1 MLFFVE
7 ATPSLMLPRWQ
18 KKFREFLSQKVTT
31 LQLPLENQKTES
43 FTLRGLIF
51 HGKLDSLFCI
61 RLNLMKKKKKRKLII
76 YSYARR
82 IQMQKPYVLK
92 TMTKSSKSSLLMQ
105 MMKSFH
111 VLIVT
116 LIVQVTVIVT
126 KNRWRLN

>member
-18 KKFREFLSQKVTT
+18 KKFREFLNQKVTT
-31 LQLPLENQKTES
+31 LQSPLENQKTEN
-43 FTLRGLIF
+43 FTLRGLTF

-61 RLNLMKKKKKRKLII
+61 QLNLMKKKKKRKLII
-76 YSYARR
+76 FSYARR
-82 IQMQKPYVLK
+82 IKMQKLYVLK

-105 MMKSFH
+105 MMKSFQ
-111 VLIVT
+111 VLIAT